1 MINSPFQP
9 GDFSTGFT
17 TTIIIIYLVFSSLEE
32 LMQTKVYFKLFY
44 SVWKET
50 SQKPLKV
57 AAATTSFSGV
67 CIIVKTCFDECFLL
81 HIITGRHYFLYKFVV
96 TQRFG
101 TAAMLLHSLK
111 QVFWKKS
118 AFYTRYLLNNI
129 SMLLMSKIKVFL
141 LINVPNKIYLLTVFF
156 TFSVCECF
164 TFFIING
171 IFKG

>member
-1 MINSPFQP
+1 MIMIMIIIVIISKTIKMIKIVLLIAVIIITIIIVIIIKIIIIIIVKIMINSPFQP

-17 TTIIIIYLVFSSLEE
+17 TAIIIIYLVFSSLEE

-67 CIIVKTCFDECFLL
+67 CIIVKTCFDECFLF
-81 HIITGRHYFLYKFVV
+81 HIITGRHYFLYKFV

-101 TAAMLLHSLK
+101 TAAKCFERSLH
-111 QVFWKKS
+111 F
-118 AFYTRYLLNNI
+118 I
-129 SMLLMSKIKVFL
+129 SVISSI
-141 LINVPNKIYLLTVFF
+141 
-156 TFSVCECF
+156 TFQCC
-164 TFFIING
+164 
-171 IFKG
+171 

>member
-1 MINSPFQP
+1 MIMIIIVIISKTIKMIKIVLLIAVIIITIIIVIIIKIIIIIIIVKIMINSPFQP

-17 TTIIIIYLVFSSLEE
+17 TAIIIIYLVFSSLEE

-67 CIIVKTCFDECFLL
+67 CIIVKTCFDECFLF
-81 HIITGRHYFLYKFVV
+81 HIITGRHYFLYKFV

-101 TAAMLLHSLK
+101 TAAKCFERSLH
-111 QVFWKKS
+111 F
-118 AFYTRYLLNNI
+118 I
-129 SMLLMSKIKVFL
+129 SVISSI
-141 LINVPNKIYLLTVFF
+141 
-156 TFSVCECF
+156 TFQCC
-164 TFFIING
+164 
-171 IFKG
+171 

>member
-1 MINSPFQP
+1 MIMIMIIIVITSKTIKMIKIVLLIAVIIITIIIVIIIKIIIIILIIVKIMINSPFQP

-17 TTIIIIYLVFSSLEE
+17 TAIIIIYLVFSSLEE

-67 CIIVKTCFDECFLL
+67 CIIVKTCFDECFLF
-81 HIITGRHYFLYKFVV
+81 HIITGRHYFLYKFV

-101 TAAMLLHSLK
+101 TAAKCFERSLH
-111 QVFWKKS
+111 F
-118 AFYTRYLLNNI
+118 I
-129 SMLLMSKIKVFL
+129 SVISSI
-141 LINVPNKIYLLTVFF
+141 
-156 TFSVCECF
+156 TFQCC
-164 TFFIING
+164 
-171 IFKG
+171 

>member
-1 MINSPFQP
+1 MIMIIIVIISKTIKMIKIVLLIAVIIITIIIVIIIKIIIIIIIVKIMINSPFQP

-17 TTIIIIYLVFSSLEE
+17 TDIIIIYLVFSSLEE

-67 CIIVKTCFDECFLL
+67 CIIVKTCFDECFLF
-81 HIITGRHYFLYKFVV
+81 HIITGRHYFLYKFV

-101 TAAMLLHSLK
+101 TAAKCFERSLH
-111 QVFWKKS
+111 F
-118 AFYTRYLLNNI
+118 I
-129 SMLLMSKIKVFL
+129 SVISSI
-141 LINVPNKIYLLTVFF
+141 
-156 TFSVCECF
+156 TFQCC
-164 TFFIING
+164 
-171 IFKG
+171 

>member
-1 MINSPFQP
+1 MIMIMIIIVIISKTIKMIKIVLLIAVIIITIIIVIIIKIIIIIIIVKIMINSPFQP

-17 TTIIIIYLVFSSLEE
+17 TAIIIIYLVFSSLEE

-67 CIIVKTCFDECFLL
+67 CIIVKTCFDECFLF
-81 HIITGRHYFLYKFVV
+81 HIITGRHYFLYKFV

-101 TAAMLLHSLK
+101 TAAKCCERSLH
-111 QVFWKKS
+111 F
-118 AFYTRYLLNNI
+118 I
-129 SMLLMSKIKVFL
+129 SVISSI
-141 LINVPNKIYLLTVFF
+141 
-156 TFSVCECF
+156 TFQCC
-164 TFFIING
+164 
-171 IFKG
+171 

>member
-1 MINSPFQP
+1 MIMIMIIIVIISKTIKMIKIVLLIAVIIITTIIVIIIKIIIIIIIVKIMIKSPFQP

-17 TTIIIIYLVFSSLEE
+17 TAIIIIYLVFSSLEE

-67 CIIVKTCFDECFLL
+67 CIIVKTCFDECFLF
-81 HIITGRHYFLYKFVV
+81 HIITGRHYFLYKFV

-101 TAAMLLHSLK
+101 TAAKCFERSLH
-111 QVFWKKS
+111 F
-118 AFYTRYLLNNI
+118 I
-129 SMLLMSKIKVFL
+129 SVISSI
-141 LINVPNKIYLLTVFF
+141 
-156 TFSVCECF
+156 TFQCC
-164 TFFIING
+164 
-171 IFKG
+171 

>member
-1 MINSPFQP
+1 MIMIMIIIVIISKTIKMIKIVLLIAVIIITIIIVIIIKIIIIIIIVKIMINSPFQP

-17 TTIIIIYLVFSSLEE
+17 TAIIIIYLVFSSLEE

-67 CIIVKTCFDECFLL
+67 CIIVKTCFDECFLF
-81 HIITGRHYFLYKFVV
+81 HIITGRHYFLYKFV

-101 TAAMLLHSLK
+101 TAAKCFERSLH
-111 QVFWKKS
+111 F
-118 AFYTRYLLNNI
+118 I
-129 SMLLMSKIKVFL
+129 SVISSI
-141 LINVPNKIYLLTVFF
+141 
-156 TFSVCECF
+156 TFQCC
-164 TFFIING
+164 
-171 IFKG
+171 